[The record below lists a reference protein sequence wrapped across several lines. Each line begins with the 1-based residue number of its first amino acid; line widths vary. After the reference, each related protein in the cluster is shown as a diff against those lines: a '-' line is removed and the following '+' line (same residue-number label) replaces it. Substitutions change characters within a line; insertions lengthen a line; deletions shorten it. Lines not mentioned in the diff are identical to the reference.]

1 MKNYIFLLILSI
13 TAISACT
20 NNTIFSDYYNFYD
33 NKWHADSTIIFN
45 FNTQKNKNFNFNLT
59 INYTTD
65 YPYQNFF
72 TSYSLLDS
80 NKNIIKSKMIEFDL
94 FEKKYG
100 TPLGS
105 GILKKYTIDS
115 LILDTNSL
123 NQNSEYTFL
132 IKQSMRKEVLI
143 GINSIGLTVN
153 HQQK

>member
-1 MKNYIFLLILSI
+1 
-13 TAISACT
+13 
-20 NNTIFSDYYNFYD
+20 
-33 NKWHADSTIIFN
+33 
-45 FNTQKNKNFNFNLT
+45 
-59 INYTTD
+59 
-65 YPYQNFF
+65 
-72 TSYSLLDS
+72 
-80 NKNIIKSKMIEFDL
+80 MIEFNL

-143 GINSIGLTVN
+143 GINSIGLIVN